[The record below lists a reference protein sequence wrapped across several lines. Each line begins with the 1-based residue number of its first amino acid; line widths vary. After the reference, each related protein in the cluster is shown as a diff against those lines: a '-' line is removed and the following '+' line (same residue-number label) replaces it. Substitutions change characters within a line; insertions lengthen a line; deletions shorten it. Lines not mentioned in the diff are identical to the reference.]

1 MSDPLLSVRELG
13 VVFRSDGKPIVAVD
27 GVGFDLGRGEA
38 LAIVGESG
46 SGKSVS
52 SLALMGLLPAGG
64 VEVTGSARF
73 DGIELLREE
82 DPGRRKGR
90 PRWSGSR
97 ASLRGDRISMI
108 YQDAMTAL
116 NPTLTI
122 GRQFALVLRAHGERS
137 RPAIVARTIAMLE
150 RVGISNPSE
159 RLGSYPHQFS
169 GGQLQRIMIALA
181 LICEPE
187 LLIADEP
194 TTALDVTVQAQIV
207 DLVIGLQAELGMA
220 VIWITHDLSVIARL
234 VDRVAV
240 MYAGRLVEEGPV
252 AEVLLRPA
260 HHYTAGL
267 IASLP
272 RIDRPS
278 HRLEP
283 IPGGLPTVTASEPR
297 CRFAERC
304 PAATTRC
311 TEALPPAVDV
321 GPAHSAACVHPLR
334 APEPVPMHTPRG
346 LS

>member
-1 MSDPLLSVRELG
+1 MATPLLNVRELG
-13 VVFRSDGKPIVAVD
+13 VEFHAEDRPLIAVD
-27 GVGFDLGRGEA
+27 SVSFSLARGEA

-52 SLALMGLLPAGG
+52 SLALMGLLPKNG
-64 VEVTGSARF
+64 VQLGGSATF
-73 DGIELLREE
+73 DGIELLGN
-82 DPGRRKGR
+82 DA
-90 PRWSGSR
+90 GSQR
-97 ASLRGDRISMI
+97 IRGDRIAMI

-122 GRQFALVLRAHGERS
+122 GRQFRLVLRAHGERN
-137 RPAIVARTIAMLE
+137 RQTIEARTVHMLE

-159 RLGSYPHQFS
+159 RLSSYPHQFS

-181 LICEPE
+181 LVGDPE

-207 DLVIGLQAELGMA
+207 DLVMGLRKELNMA

-234 VDRVAV
+234 VDRIAV

-252 AEVLLRPA
+252 REVLLRPA

-278 HRLEP
+278 MRLEP
-283 IPGGLPTVTASEPR
+283 IPGGLPTVTVSEPLCQFADRCPMASRR
-297 CRFAERC
+297 CR
-304 PAATTRC
+304 
-311 TEALPPAVDV
+311 EALPPIVSI
-321 GPAHSAACVHPLR
+321 GPAHQTACVHPLR
-334 APEPVPMHTPRG
+334 GLVSSESVAQEP
-346 LS
+346 S

>member
-1 MSDPLLSVRELG
+1 MSESLLSIDGLG
-13 VVFRSDGKPIVAVD
+13 VEFRSEDRPLVAVD
-27 GVGFDLGRGEA
+27 GVSLELARGEA

-52 SLALMGLLPAGG
+52 SLALMGLLPRTG
-64 VEVTGSARF
+64 VQLSGSARF
-73 DGIELLREE
+73 DGIELLGA
-82 DPGRRKGR
+82 DPRARRI
-90 PRWSGSR
+90 
-97 ASLRGDRISMI
+97 RGDRIAMI

-122 GRQFALVLRAHGERS
+122 GKQFSLVLRAHGER
-137 RPAIVARTIAMLE
+137 RRGEIMARTIATLE

-181 LICEPE
+181 LIGEPE

-207 DLVIGLQAELGMA
+207 DLVMGLRAELGMA

-234 VDRVAV
+234 VDRIAV

-260 HHYTAGL
+260 HPYTAGL

-278 HRLEP
+278 QRLEP
-283 IPGGLPTVTASEPR
+283 IPGGLPTVTESEPL
-297 CRFAERC
+297 CRFADRC
-304 PAATTRC
+304 PMASSRC
-311 TEALPPAVDV
+311 REALPPVVRIGADHTV
-321 GPAHSAACVHPLR
+321 SCVHPLR
-334 APEPVPMHTPRG
+334 QSAPDRRLAHQEA
-346 LS
+346 S